1 MQRLAALFALKIRSA
16 LVALG
21 TRDTVALRFKMHL
34 NQSDANHGW
43 DIQAA
48 RNLYNIQRWGA
59 KYFDINEAGRV
70 VARPL
75 QEAGASVEI
84 NDVIEEAKG
93 RGLKFPLLIRFQ
105 DILRHRVE
113 SVNMA
118 FRNSIKEFNYQGEY
132 RGVFPIKV
140 NQLREVVEEIL
151 DAGKPFNFGLE
162 VGSKPELFAGLA
174 QQTQP
179 GGMIICN
186 GYKDAEFIKMALV
199 GIKLGK
205 KVIMVVEKLEELKQ
219 IIAISRQIG
228 VEPLIGI
235 RARLQ
240 SKGAGKW
247 AESGGENAKFGLSTS
262 EMLAAADLLKSESL
276 AHCFRLLHFHIGSQ
290 VPDIL
295 TVKKAVQEA
304 SRFYA
309 KLYKMGFQIE
319 LLDVGGG
326 LGVDYDGSRSAF
338 DSSTNYTLQEYTN
351 DIVYYIA
358 DVCNSE
364 KVPHP
369 NIVSE
374 SGRAIVAHHSV
385 LIVEVF
391 GSIEKNRQALALP
404 YGDNEHPLVKELLD
418 IKKNLSKAN
427 KLEAFHDALERKDD
441 AQHMFTL
448 GMIDLPD
455 KAKIENLYWEIS
467 EDVVASFRGQAY
479 VPEEIRKLE
488 DSLGDQYLCNFSVF
502 QSLLD
507 HWALGQ
513 LFPIMPVNRLNECPG
528 REATLV
534 DITCDSDGQI
544 NKFIDLRDV
553 RDTLPLHRLNVNGSG
568 QVEPYYLGFFL
579 MGAYQ
584 DIMGDLHNL
593 FGRVNEVHVFLD
605 PDEPAGYYVEEVI
618 EGTTIIQSLTSV
630 QYDETELKR
639 QMKAQI
645 DEAIKSDRMKPSEA
659 MRLLDDYERGLKE
672 YTYLN
677 I

>member
-1 MQRLAALFALKIRSA
+1 MSHPNHDAPTWTIESA
-16 LVALG
+16 RA
-21 TRDTVALRFKMHL
+21 
-34 NQSDANHGW
+34 
-43 DIQAA
+43 
-48 RNLYNIQRWGA
+48 LYNIQRWGA
-59 KYFDINEAGRV
+59 KYFDINEAGHV
-70 VARPL
+70 TARPL
-75 QEAGASVEI
+75 QDAGATVDLT
-84 NDVIEEAKG
+84 DVIEEAKG

-113 SVNMA
+113 AINKA
-118 FRNSIKEFNYQGEY
+118 FQNSIAEFNFQGKY

-151 DAGKPFNFGLE
+151 DAGKPYDFGLE

-174 QQTQP
+174 LQNHQ
-179 GGMIICN
+179 GCLVICN
-186 GYKDAEFIKMALV
+186 GYKDAEFIKMALL

-205 KVIMVVEKLEELKQ
+205 RVIMVVEKLEELRH
-219 IIAISRQIG
+219 IIAISKQIG

-235 RARLQ
+235 RARLL

-247 AESGGENAKFGLSTS
+247 AESGGENAKFGLSTV
-262 EMLAAADLLKSESL
+262 ELLTATELLKAENWS
-276 AHCFRLLHFHIGSQ
+276 HCLKLLHFHIGSQ

-304 SRFYA
+304 ARFYA
-309 KLYKMGFQIE
+309 KLVKMGFAIE
-319 LLDVGGG
+319 FMDVGGG

-338 DSSTNYTLQEYTN
+338 DSSTNYSLQEYTN

-358 DVCNSE
+358 DVCNAE

-369 NIVSE
+369 DIVSE

-391 GSIEKNRQALALP
+391 GAIEKIRPGEAFQ
-404 YGDNEHPLVKELLD
+404 YGDNEHPLVRELLD
-418 IKKNLSKAN
+418 IKKNLAKLN
-427 KLEAFHDALERKDD
+427 KLEAFHDAQERKED
-441 AQHMFTL
+441 AQQMFAL
-448 GMIDLPD
+448 GVLDLPE

-467 EDVVASFRGQAY
+467 REVVAYFKDQAY

-513 LFPIMPVNRLNECPG
+513 LFPIMPIARLHEKPT
-528 REATLV
+528 REGTLV
-534 DITCDSDGQI
+534 DITCDSDGAI

-553 RDTLPLHRLNVNGSG
+553 RDTLPLHPLIANGDG
-568 QVEPYYLGFFL
+568 KPEPYHLGFFL

-593 FGRVNEVHVFLD
+593 FGRVNEVHVFLE
-605 PDEPAGYYVEEVI
+605 PDEPTGYYIEEII
-618 EGTTIIQSLTSV
+618 EGNTIIHSLTAV
-630 QYDETELKR
+630 QYDENELKR

-645 DEAIKSDRMKPSEA
+645 DEAIKSDRMKPNEG
-659 MRLLDDYERGLKE
+659 MRLLDDYERGLKA
-672 YTYLN
+672 YTYLSF
-677 I
+677 

>member
-1 MQRLAALFALKIRSA
+1 MSNPNN
-16 LVALG
+16 
-21 TRDTVALRFKMHL
+21 DTSW
-34 NQSDANHGW
+34 NIDS
-43 DIQAA
+43 A

-59 KYFDINEAGRV
+59 KYFDINDAGHV
-70 VARPL
+70 VAKPL
-75 QEAGASVEI
+75 QDAGAGVDI
-84 NDVIEEAKG
+84 TDVIEEAKG

-113 SVNMA
+113 AINKA
-118 FRNSIKEFNYQGEY
+118 FQSSIAEFNFQGKY

-151 DAGKPFNFGLE
+151 DAGKPYNFGLE

-174 QQTQP
+174 LQNQP
-179 GGMIICN
+179 GGLIICN
-186 GYKDAEFIKMALV
+186 GYKDAEFIKMALL

-205 KVIMVVEKLEELKQ
+205 RVIMVVEKLEELKH
-219 IIAISRQIG
+219 IITISKSLG

-235 RARLQ
+235 RARLL

-247 AESGGENAKFGLSTS
+247 AESGGENAKFGLSTVELLTAT
-262 EMLAAADLLKSESL
+262 EMLKAENLGHCLK
-276 AHCFRLLHFHIGSQ
+276 LLHFHIGSQ

-304 SRFYA
+304 ARFYA
-309 KLYKMGFQIE
+309 KLVKMGFAIE
-319 LLDVGGG
+319 FMDVGGG

-338 DSSTNYTLQEYTN
+338 DSSTNYSLQEYTN

-358 DVCNSE
+358 DVCNAE

-369 NIVSE
+369 DIVSE

-391 GSIEKNRQALALP
+391 GAIEKIRPGDAFK
-404 YGDNEHPLVKELLD
+404 YGDSEHPLVKELLD
-418 IKKNLSKAN
+418 IKKNLAKLN
-427 KLEAFHDALERKDD
+427 KLEAFHDAQERKED
-441 AQHMFTL
+441 AHNMFTL
-448 GMIDLPD
+448 GVMELPD
-455 KAKIENLYWEIS
+455 KARIENLYWEIS
-467 EDVVASFRGQAY
+467 REVVESFKGQAY
-479 VPEEIRKLE
+479 IPDEIQKLE

-513 LFPIMPVNRLNECPG
+513 LFPIMPVSRLNERPT
-528 REATLV
+528 REGTLV
-534 DITCDSDGQI
+534 DITCDSDGAI

-553 RDTLPLHRLNVNGSG
+553 KDTLPLHQLNSNGDG
-568 QVEPYYLGFFL
+568 KQEPYYLGFFL

-593 FGRVNEVHVFLD
+593 FGRVNEVHVFLE
-605 PDEPAGYYVEEVI
+605 PDEPTGYYIEEVI
-618 EGTTIIQSLTSV
+618 EGDTVIHSLTAV
-630 QYDETELKR
+630 QYDENELKR
-639 QMKAQI
+639 QMKAQM

-659 MRLLDDYERGLKE
+659 MRLLDDYERGLKA
-672 YTYLN
+672 YTYLSF
-677 I
+677 

>member
-1 MQRLAALFALKIRSA
+1 MRNSTEATDPWS
-16 LVALG
+16 
-21 TRDTVALRFKMHL
+21 
-34 NQSDANHGW
+34 
-43 DIQAA
+43 IQHA
-48 RNLYNIQRWGA
+48 RNLYNIHRWGA

-70 VARPL
+70 VAKPL
-75 QEAGASVEI
+75 RDTGAAVDLT
-84 NDVIEEAKG
+84 DVIEEAKA
-93 RGLKFPLLIRFQ
+93 RGLKFPVLIRFQ

-113 SVNMA
+113 CINLA
-118 FRNSIKEFNYQGEY
+118 FRSAIAEFNYQGKY

-151 DAGKPFNFGLE
+151 DAGKPFDFGLE

-174 QQTQP
+174 LQNQQ
-179 GGMIICN
+179 GCLIICN
-186 GYKDAEFIKMALV
+186 GYKDCEFIKMALL

-219 IIAISRQIG
+219 IISVSKQLG
-228 VEPLIGI
+228 VEPHIGI
-235 RARLQ
+235 RARLL

-247 AESGGENAKFGLSTS
+247 AESGGENAKFGLSTVELLTAT
-262 EMLAAADLLKSESL
+262 EMLTAENLGHCLK
-276 AHCFRLLHFHIGSQ
+276 LLHFHIGSQ

-304 SRFYA
+304 ARFYA
-309 KLYKMGFQIE
+309 KLHKMGFPIE
-319 LLDVGGG
+319 FMDVGGG

-338 DSSTNYTLQEYTN
+338 DSSTNYSLQEYTN
-351 DIVYYIA
+351 DIVYYID
-358 DVCNSE
+358 DVCNAE

-369 NIVSE
+369 TIISE

-391 GSIEKNRQALALP
+391 GSIEKIRP
-404 YGDNEHPLVKELLD
+404 GIPTPSGENEHAIVKELCD
-418 IKKNLSKAN
+418 IKKNLAKKSN
-427 KLEAFHDALERKDD
+427 KLEAYHDALERRED

-448 GMIDLPD
+448 GLLDLPD

-467 EDVVASFRGQAY
+467 REVVQSFKGQPFA
-479 VPEEIRKLE
+479 PEEIQKLE

-513 LFPIMPVNRLNECPG
+513 LFPIMPVSRLTERPTH
-528 REATLV
+528 EATLV

-544 NKFIDLRDV
+544 NKFIDFRDV
-553 RDTLPLHRLNVNGSG
+553 RDTLPLHELQTNGNGNSNG
-568 QVEPYYLGFFL
+568 KPDPYFIGFFL

-593 FGRVNEVHVFLD
+593 FGRVNEVHVFLE
-605 PDEPAGYYVEEVI
+605 PDEPSGYYIEEII
-618 EGTTIIQSLTSV
+618 EGNTIIHSLAAV
-630 QYDETELKR
+630 QYDENELKR
-639 QMKAQI
+639 QMKAQM

-659 MRLLDDYERGLKE
+659 MRLLDDYERGLKA
-672 YTYLN
+672 YTYLSF
-677 I
+677 

>member
-1 MQRLAALFALKIRSA
+1 MSEPSAAGPAAWSI
-16 LVALG
+16 
-21 TRDTVALRFKMHL
+21 
-34 NQSDANHGW
+34 QDA
-43 DIQAA
+43 
-48 RNLYNIQRWGA
+48 RTLYNIDRWGA
-59 KYFDINEAGRV
+59 RYFDINDAGHV

-75 QEAGASVEI
+75 QEAGVGVDLTDI
-84 NDVIEEAKG
+84 VEEARS

-113 SVNMA
+113 AINKA
-118 FRNSIKEFNYQGEY
+118 FRTAITEFNFNGQY

-174 QQTQP
+174 MQNQM
-179 GGMIICN
+179 GSLIICN
-186 GYKDAEFIKMALV
+186 GYKDAQFIRMALM

-205 KVIMVVEKLEELKQ
+205 QVIMVVEKLEELKQ
-219 IIAISRQIG
+219 IIAVSRQVG

-235 RARLQ
+235 RARLA

-247 AESGGENAKFGLSTS
+247 AESGGENAKFGLSTA
-262 EMLAAADLLKSESL
+262 ELLAATELLRAEKLE
-276 AHCFRLLHFHIGSQ
+276 HCFKLLHFHIGSQ

-309 KLYKMGFQIE
+309 KLHKMGFPVE
-319 LLDVGGG
+319 YMDVGGG

-338 DSSTNYTLQEYTN
+338 DSSTNYSLQEYAN

-358 DVCNSE
+358 DVCNAE

-374 SGRAIVAHHSV
+374 SGRGIVAYHSV
-385 LIVEVF
+385 LLVEVF
-391 GSIEKNRQALALP
+391 GTIAKTKGGDALTFGDTEHAL
-404 YGDNEHPLVKELLD
+404 VRELLD
-418 IKKNLSKAN
+418 IKKNLAKLN
-427 KLEAFHDALERKDD
+427 KLEAYHDAEERKED
-441 AQHMFTL
+441 AHQMFTL
-448 GMIDLPD
+448 GLLELPD
-455 KAKIENLYWEIS
+455 KAKIETLYWEIS
-467 EDVVASFRGQAY
+467 QAVVASFKGQAY
-479 VPEEIRKLE
+479 IPAEIRKLE
-488 DSLGDQYLCNFSVF
+488 DLLGDQYLCNFSVF

-513 LFPIMPVNRLNECPG
+513 LFPIMPIARLDERPQKEG
-528 REATLV
+528 TLV
-534 DITCDSDGQI
+534 DITCDSDGAI

-553 RDTLPLHRLNVNGSG
+553 RDTLPLHELITNSNG
-568 QVEPYYLGFFL
+568 QQEPYHLGFFL

-593 FGRVNEVHVFLD
+593 FGRVNEVHVFLE
-605 PDEPAGYYVEEVI
+605 PDEPTGYYIEEII
-618 EGTTIIQSLTSV
+618 EGNTIVQTLAAV
-630 QYDETELKR
+630 QYDENEIKR
-639 QMKAQI
+639 LMKVQV
-645 DEAIKSDRMKPSEA
+645 DEAIKSDRMKPSEG
-659 MRLLDDYERGLKE
+659 MRLLDDYERGLKD
-672 YTYLN
+672 YTYLTF
-677 I
+677 

>member
-1 MQRLAALFALKIRSA
+1 MSDSTN
-16 LVALG
+16 G
-21 TRDTVALRFKMHL
+21 TDW
-34 NQSDANHGW
+34 N
-43 DIQAA
+43 IQAA
-48 RNLYNIQRWGA
+48 RTLYSIEGWGA
-59 KYFDINEAGRV
+59 KYFDINEDGKV
-70 VARPL
+70 IARPL
-75 QEAGASVEI
+75 HEAGASVEI
-84 NDVIEEAKG
+84 EDVIEEAHS
-93 RGLKFPLLIRFQ
+93 RGLQFPLLIRFQ

-113 SVNMA
+113 AINTA
-118 FRNSIKEFNYQGEY
+118 FRNSITEFNYQGQY

-151 DAGKPFNFGLE
+151 EAGKPFNFGLE
-162 VGSKPELFAGLA
+162 VGSKPELYAGLA
-174 QQTQP
+174 MQP
-179 GGMIICN
+179 DRGSLIICN
-186 GYKDAEFIKMALV
+186 GYKDATFIKMALM

-219 IIAISRQIG
+219 IIAVSKQVG
-228 VEPLIGI
+228 VEPQIGI
-235 RARLQ
+235 RARLL

-247 AESGGENAKFGLSTS
+247 AESGGENAKFGLSTV
-262 EMLAAADLLKSESL
+262 ELLAATELLKKEGL
-276 AHCFRLLHFHIGSQ
+276 AHCFKLLHFHIGSQ

-304 SRFYA
+304 ARFYA
-309 KLYKMGFQIE
+309 KLHKMGFD
-319 LLDVGGG
+319 LKFVDVGGG

-351 DIVYYIA
+351 DIVYYLA
-358 DVCNSE
+358 DVCNAE

-369 NIVSE
+369 DIISE

-391 GSIEKNRQALALP
+391 GAIGKTRTDIEFTYTDQ
-404 YGDNEHPLVKELLD
+404 EHPIVRELLD
-418 IKKNLSKAN
+418 IRKHLAKLN
-427 KLEAFHDALERKDD
+427 KLEAWHDALERRED
-441 AQHMFTL
+441 AHNMFTFGVL
-448 GMIDLPD
+448 DLPE

-467 EDVVASFRGQAY
+467 AEVVKSFKGQAY

-488 DSLGDQYLCNFSVF
+488 DSLGDQYLCNFSLF

-513 LFPIMPVNRLNECPG
+513 LFPIMPIARLDERPT

-553 RDTLPLHRLNVNGSG
+553 RDTLPLHAIDNGHSSR
-568 QVEPYYLGFFL
+568 PYYLGFFL

-605 PDEPAGYYVEEVI
+605 PDEPAGYYIEEVI
-618 EGTTIIQSLTSV
+618 EGNTIVQSLAAV
-630 QYDETELKR
+630 QYDENELKR
-639 QMKAQI
+639 LMKAQI
-645 DEAIKSDRMKPSEA
+645 DEAIKSDRLKPSEG
-659 MRLLDDYERGLKE
+659 MRLLDDYERGLRE
-672 YTYLN
+672 YTYLTF
-677 I
+677 

>member
-1 MQRLAALFALKIRSA
+1 MTS
-16 LVALG
+16 
-21 TRDTVALRFKMHL
+21 
-34 NQSDANHGW
+34 QSSGHADW
-43 DIQAA
+43 DIQSA
-48 RNLYNIQRWGA
+48 RNLYNIQSWGA
-59 KYFDINEAGRV
+59 KYFDINEAGHV
-70 VARPL
+70 IARPL
-75 QEAGASVEI
+75 QEAGASVDLT
-84 NDVIEEAKG
+84 DVVEEAKA
-93 RGLKFPLLIRFQ
+93 RGLKFPVLVRFQ

-113 SVNMA
+113 SINLA
-118 FRNSIKEFNYQGEY
+118 FRASIKEFNFQGQY

-151 DAGKPFNFGLE
+151 DAGRAFNFGLE

-174 QQTQP
+174 LQNQA
-179 GGMIICN
+179 GGLIICN
-186 GYKDAEFIKMALV
+186 GYKDAEFIRMALL
-199 GIKLGK
+199 GTKLGK

-219 IIAISRQIG
+219 IITISRQVG
-228 VEPLIGI
+228 VEPFIGM
-235 RARLQ
+235 RARLL
-240 SKGAGKW
+240 SKGMGKW
-247 AESGGENAKFGLSTS
+247 AESAGENAKFGLSTLELLAAT
-262 EMLAAADLLKSESL
+262 EMLKAENLM
-276 AHCFRLLHFHIGSQ
+276 HCFKLLHFHIGSQ
-290 VPDIL
+290 IPDIL

-304 SRFYA
+304 ARYYA
-309 KLYKMGFQIE
+309 KLVKMGFTIE
-319 LLDVGGG
+319 YLDVGGG

-358 DVCNSE
+358 DVCNAE
-364 KVPHP
+364 KVQHP
-369 NIVSE
+369 DIISE

-391 GSIEKNRQALALP
+391 GAIEKIRPESVIDYSDSETA
-404 YGDNEHPLVKELLD
+404 LVKELLD
-418 IKKNLSKAN
+418 IKRNIGKAN
-427 KLEAFHDALERKDD
+427 KLEAYHDALERKED
-441 AQHMFTL
+441 AHQMFTL
-448 GMIDLPD
+448 GMLDLAD
-455 KAKIENLYWEIS
+455 KAKIEHLYWEIS
-467 EDVVASFRGQAY
+467 QEVVQSFRGQAY
-479 VPEEIRKLE
+479 IPEEIRKLE

-513 LFPIMPVNRLNECPG
+513 LFPIMPINRLTERPT

-553 RDTLPLHRLNVNGSG
+553 RDTLPLHALNKRNGSG
-568 QVEPYYLGFFL
+568 NIEPYYLGFFL
-579 MGAYQ
+579 LGAYQ

-605 PDEPAGYYVEEVI
+605 PDEPSGYYVEEII
-618 EGTTIIQSLTSV
+618 EGTTIVQALSSV

-677 I
+677 F

>member
-1 MQRLAALFALKIRSA
+1 MNNST
-16 LVALG
+16 G
-21 TRDTVALRFKMHL
+21 G
-34 NQSDANHGW
+34 SEPW

-48 RNLYNIQRWGA
+48 RNLYNIHRWGA
-59 KYFDINEAGRV
+59 DYFDINEAGHV

-75 QEAGASVEI
+75 RDAGAAVDLT
-84 NDVIEEAKG
+84 DVIEEAKG

-113 SVNMA
+113 SINLA
-118 FRNSIKEFNYQGEY
+118 FRNSIAEYSYQGKY

-151 DAGKPFNFGLE
+151 DAGKPFDFGLE

-174 QQTQP
+174 LQGQL
-179 GGMIICN
+179 GSLIVCN
-186 GYKDAEFIKMALV
+186 GYKDATFVRMALL
-199 GIKLGK
+199 GTKLNK
-205 KVIMVVEKLEELKQ
+205 KVIMVVEKLEELRQ
-219 IIAISRQIG
+219 IIAISKQFG
-228 VEPLIGI
+228 AEPLIGI
-235 RARLQ
+235 RARLL
-240 SKGAGKW
+240 SRGAGKW
-247 AESGGENAKFGLSTS
+247 ADSGGETAKFGLTTAELLEAT
-262 EMLAAADLLKSESL
+262 EMLKAENLS
-276 AHCFRLLHFHIGSQ
+276 HCFKLLHFHIGSQ

-295 TVKKAVQEA
+295 IVKKAVQEA
-304 SRFYA
+304 ARFYA
-309 KLYKMGFQIE
+309 KLYKMGFKIE
-319 LLDVGGG
+319 YLDVGGG

-351 DIVYYIA
+351 DIVYYVA
-358 DVCNSE
+358 DVCNTE

-369 NIVSE
+369 DIISE

-385 LIVEVF
+385 LVVEVF
-391 GSIEKNRQALALP
+391 GAIEKVRPAQSVQP
-404 YGDNEHPLVKELLD
+404 SEGDSPLVKEFLD
-418 IKKNLSKAN
+418 IQKNLPKLN
-427 KLEAFHDALERKDD
+427 KLEAYHDALERKED

-448 GMIDLPD
+448 GMMDLPE
-455 KAKIENLYWEIS
+455 KAKIENLFWEIS
-467 EDVVASFRGQAY
+467 QAVVESFKGQPY
-479 VPEEIRKLE
+479 VPEEIRQLE
-488 DSLGDQYLCNFSVF
+488 DMLGDQYMCNFSVF

-513 LFPIMPVNRLNECPG
+513 LFPIMPVSRLNQRPT

-534 DITCDSDGQI
+534 DITCDSDGQV

-553 RDTLPLHRLNVNGSG
+553 RDTLPLHPLNLNGNG
-568 QVEPYYLGFFL
+568 HIEPYYLGFFL

-605 PDEPAGYYVEEVI
+605 PDEAAGYYVEEII
-618 EGTTIIQSLTSV
+618 EGSTIVQCLASV
-630 QYDETELKR
+630 QYDENELKR

-672 YTYLN
+672 YTYLSF
-677 I
+677 

>member
-1 MQRLAALFALKIRSA
+1 
-16 LVALG
+16 
-21 TRDTVALRFKMHL
+21 MHV
-34 NQSDANHGW
+34 NYSERPPW

-48 RNLYNIQRWGA
+48 RNLYNIQSWGA
-59 KYFDINEAGRV
+59 RYFDINEAGHV

-75 QEAGASVEI
+75 QEAGASVDVT
-84 NDVIEEAKG
+84 DVIEEAKG

-105 DILRHRVE
+105 DLLRHRVE
-113 SVNMA
+113 SVNLA
-118 FRNSIKEFNYQGEY
+118 FRNSIKEFNFQGNY

-151 DAGKPFNFGLE
+151 DAGKPYSFGLE

-174 QQTQP
+174 MQNQA
-179 GGMIICN
+179 GSLIICN
-186 GYKDAEFIKMALV
+186 GYKDAEFIRMALL

-205 KVIMVVEKLEELKQ
+205 RVIIVVEKLEELKYV
-219 IIAISRQIG
+219 IAISRQFG
-228 VEPLIGI
+228 VEPIIGI
-235 RARLQ
+235 RARLL
-240 SKGAGKW
+240 SKGMGKW
-247 AESGGENAKFGLSTS
+247 AESGGENAKFGLSTA
-262 EMLAAADLLKSESL
+262 ELLAATDLLKAESL
-276 AHCFRLLHFHIGSQ
+276 SHCFKLLHFHIGSQ

-309 KLYKMGFQIE
+309 KLYKMGFQIQYV
-319 LLDVGGG
+319 DVGGG

-351 DIVYYIA
+351 DIVYYIG
-358 DVCNSE
+358 DVCNAE

-369 NIVSE
+369 DIVSE
-374 SGRAIVAHHSV
+374 SGRAIVAHHSM

-391 GSIEKNRQALALP
+391 GSIEKNRPSLGPP
-404 YGDNEHPLVKELLD
+404 YGENEHSLVKELLD
-418 IKKNLSKAN
+418 IRKNLSKLN
-427 KLEAFHDALERKDD
+427 KLEAWHDALERKDD
-441 AQHMFTL
+441 AHQMFTL
-448 GMIDLPD
+448 GMMDLPD

-467 EDVVASFRGQAY
+467 QEVVQSFRGQAY

-488 DSLGDQYLCNFSVF
+488 DSLSDQYLCNFSVF

-513 LFPIMPVNRLNECPG
+513 LFPIMPLHRLTECPN

-534 DITCDSDGQI
+534 DITCDSDGQV

-553 RDTLPLHRLNVNGSG
+553 RDTLPLHPLNMNGNG
-568 QVEPYYLGFFL
+568 QLEPYYLGFFL

-605 PDEPAGYYVEEVI
+605 ADEAAGYYVEEVI
-618 EGTTIIQSLTSV
+618 EGTTISQALNSV
-630 QYDETELKR
+630 QYDENELKR

-645 DEAIKSDRMKPSEA
+645 DEAIKSDKMKPSEA
-659 MRLLDDYERGLKE
+659 MRLLDEYERGLKA